1 MKRQTLF
8 LLCAAVL
15 ALVCSCS
22 QSSQNLQEKALAR
35 QVDAVYAKLSLEEK
49 AAQLYGI
56 YPGEL
61 LVDGQVSREKCR
73 EVIPYGVGHICQ
85 PTSSQDKD
93 VDEIRRM
100 VLDIQ
105 AYLVEETPAGIPA
118 IFHEEA
124 LSGLTAKGATIYPQA
139 IGAAC
144 SWNPDLIRAKTAR
157 TADDMRAVGQQYA
170 LSPMIDLIRT
180 PLWPRIEESCG
191 EDGFLTATL
200 ACAFVS
206 GLQQNGFHDGVAATT
221 KHFLGYGGANTLPWK
236 ELYEEVLLPHEA
248 VIRTQGSES
257 VMTSYDRFRSEYA
270 VCSDTLINVIL
281 RGYLGYQGAVISD
294 YGAVQTGR
302 DRSEEALKQY
312 AVDALTAG
320 NDLELAWSTSYRY
333 IPELVREG
341 RIPEEAVEKAVK
353 RARMLK
359 ARAGLLE
366 PAPKF
371 CAEGPFNPDSDQ
383 GRQIAYE
390 LASQSVVLLKNEGN
404 ILPLSGN
411 KKIALVGPNANSVWS
426 MLGDYTFPSMQ
437 IFFHRN
443 NPDLSAVRVP
453 TLLEALREGFA
464 GVVEYE
470 RGCDWSTMADSRVA
484 EGGDARVR
492 GMRLRR
498 IESEDPTD
506 RKAAIKLAAGS
517 DVIVAAMGENVFLCG
532 ENRVRNGIR
541 LPGDQEDFVRELI
554 ATGKPVVLV
563 VFGGHPQVLAP
574 IADGCAAILQA
585 WYPGE
590 EGGRAVT
597 DILTGRVNPSGHLC
611 VSYPATEDPGLRCY
625 NEEPAQEFIAWPFG
639 YGLSYTSFGYSDLQ
653 MQPEASTKDGVI
665 RVSCR
670 VTNNGDRAG
679 DEVVQLYVSP
689 ASGQP
694 LKPVQL
700 KGYKRISLDAGEST
714 TISFEMSLDQLAWW
728 SAAADGSS
736 VWTIS
741 PGDYRFRIGPN
752 SAELPLEGVCT
763 LSGRPV
769 SKTLRDSYFPRI
781 EVLPLQCK

>member
-1 MKRQTLF
+1 MRPEPFFSVCGAVILF
-8 LLCAAVL
+8 AGA
-15 ALVCSCS
+15 CSNPS
-22 QSSQNLQEKALAR
+22 DKQEKALQR
-35 QVDAVYAKLSLEEK
+35 QVDAVYARLSLEEK
-49 AAQLYGI
+49 AAQLFGI

-61 LVDGQVSREKCR
+61 LVDGEVSREKCR

-85 PTSSQDKD
+85 PTSSQAKD
-93 VDEIRRM
+93 ADGIRRM
-100 VLDIQ
+100 VRDIQ
-105 AYLVEETPAGIPA
+105 AYLVEKTPAGIPA

-124 LSGLTAKGATIYPQA
+124 LTGLTAKGATIYPQA

-144 SWNPDLIRAKTAR
+144 SWNPELIRAKTAR
-157 TADDMRAVGQQYA
+157 TAVDMRAVGQQYA

-200 ACAFVS
+200 ACAFVG
-206 GLQQNGFHDGVAATT
+206 GLQAKGFREGVAGTT

-281 RGYLGYQGAVISD
+281 RGYLGYTGAIVSD

-320 NDLELAWSTSYRY
+320 NDLELAWNTSYRY

-341 RIPEEAVEKAVK
+341 RISEAVLERAVK
-353 RARMLK
+353 RALMLK
-359 ARAGLLE
+359 ARAGLLDPD
-366 PAPKF
+366 PAF
-371 CAEGPFNPDSDQ
+371 CAEGPLELDSAE
-383 GRQIAYE
+383 GRRIAYD
-390 LASQSVVLLKNEGN
+390 LATQSVVLLKNEGV
-404 ILPLSGN
+404 LPLKGN
-411 KKIALVGPNANSVWS
+411 EKIALVGPNANSVWS

-437 IFFHRN
+437 IFFHRQE
-443 NPDLSAVRVP
+443 PDLTAVNVP
-453 TLLEALREGFA
+453 TLLEAMREGFS
-464 GVVEYE
+464 GTVGYE
-470 RGCDWSTMADSRVA
+470 RGCDWSTMADARVA

-492 GMRLRR
+492 GMQLRR
-498 IESEDPTD
+498 IESADPTD
-506 RKAAIKLAAGS
+506 RAAALRLAAGS
-517 DVIVAAMGENVFLCG
+517 DVIIAAMGENVFLCG

-541 LPGDQEDFVRELI
+541 LPGDQEGFVRDLI

-574 IADGCAAILQA
+574 VADGCAAILQA

-611 VSYPATEDPGLRCY
+611 VSYPATEDPALRCY
-625 NEEPAQEFIAWPFG
+625 NELPAPEQIAWPFG
-639 YGLSYTSFGYSDLQ
+639 YGLSYTSFAYSDLEI
-653 MQPEASTKDGVI
+653 QPSARTSDTAI

-670 VTNNGDRAG
+670 VTNTGGRTG

-694 LKPVQL
+694 LKPLQL
-700 KGYKRISLDAGEST
+700 KGFQRVSLEPGASAEVC
-714 TISFEMSLDQLAWW
+714 FELATDQLAWW
-728 SAAADGSS
+728 SEDADGRS
-736 VWTIS
+736 VWTVS
-741 PGDYRFRIGPN
+741 PGGYRFRIGA
-752 SAELPLEGVCT
+752 SSEDLPLEGLCT
-763 LSGRPV
+763 LTGSETH
-769 SKTLRDSYFPRI
+769 KALRDYYFPA
-781 EVLPLQCK
+781 VSVK

>member
-1 MKRQTLF
+1 MKHPFLP
-8 LLCAAVL
+8 LLCAAAL
-15 ALVCSCS
+15 ALACACNP
-22 QSSQNLQEKALAR
+22 SSQTPQDRALQR
-35 QVDAVYAKLSLEEK
+35 QVDAVYARLSLEEK

-61 LVDGQVSREKCR
+61 LVDGEVSREKCR

-100 VLDIQ
+100 VLEIQ

-157 TADDMRAVGQQYA
+157 TAADMRAVGQQYA

-191 EDGFLTATL
+191 EDGFLTASL
-200 ACAFVS
+200 ACAFVG
-206 GLQQNGFHDGVAATT
+206 GLQEKGFREGVAATT

-341 RIPEEAVEKAVK
+341 RISEEVLERAVK
-353 RARMLK
+353 RALLLK
-359 ARAGLLE
+359 ARAGLLD
-366 PAPKF
+366 PDPQF
-371 CAEGPFNPDSDQ
+371 CAEGPFNPDSEE
-383 GRQIAYE
+383 GREIAYQ
-390 LASQSVVLLKNEGN
+390 LASQSVVLLKNDGGV
-404 ILPLSGN
+404 LPLSGTE
-411 KKIALVGPNANSVWS
+411 KVALVGPNANSVWS

-437 IFFHRN
+437 IFFHRKQ
-443 NPDLSAVRVP
+443 PDLTAVRIP
-453 TLLEALREGFA
+453 TLLEALREGFS
-464 GVVEYE
+464 GEVRYE

-492 GMRLRR
+492 GMMLRR
-498 IESEDPTD
+498 IESPDPTD
-506 RKAAIKLAAGS
+506 RKAALKLAAS
-517 DVIVAAMGENVFLCG
+517 CDVIVAAVGENVFLCG
-532 ENRVRNGIR
+532 ENRLRNGIR
-541 LPGDQEDFVRELI
+541 LPGDQEDFVRDLI

-590 EGGRAVT
+590 EGGCAVT

-625 NEEPAQEFIAWPFG
+625 NEEPAPELIAWPFG
-639 YGLSYTSFGYSDLQ
+639 YGLSYTQFDYSDLQ
-653 MQPEASTKDGVI
+653 VQPAAKTSDRTVRI
-665 RVSCR
+665 SCR
-670 VTNNGDRAG
+670 VTNAGERAG

-700 KGYKRISLDAGEST
+700 KGFQRVSLEAGASAT
-714 TISFEMSLDQLAWW
+714 VSFELSPDQLAWW
-728 SAAADGSS
+728 SSEADGKS

-752 SAELPLEGVCT
+752 AATLPLEGVCT
-763 LSGRPV
+763 LSG
-769 SKTLRDSYFPRI
+769 KTVRKALRDVYFPAGSI
-781 EVLPLQCK
+781 SD

>member
-1 MKRQTLF
+1 MKKICF
-8 LLCAAVL
+8 LIFAAVL
-15 ALVCSCS
+15 LGACATD
-22 QSSQNLQEKALAR
+22 NREDKALLR
-35 QVDAVYAKLSLEEK
+35 QVDAVYARLSLEEK

-61 LVDGQVSREKCR
+61 LVDGEVSREKCR
-73 EVIPYGVGHICQ
+73 EILPYGVGHICQ

-105 AYLVEETPAGIPA
+105 AYLVEETPAGLPA

-157 TADDMRAVGQQYA
+157 TAADMRAVGQQLA
-170 LSPMIDLIRT
+170 LSPMVDLIRT

-200 ACAFVS
+200 ACAFVG
-206 GLQQNGFHDGVAATT
+206 GLQERGFREGVAATT

-257 VMTSYDRFRSEYA
+257 LMTSYDRFRSEYA
-270 VCSDTLINVIL
+270 VCSDTLLNVIL
-281 RGYLGYQGAVISD
+281 RGYLGYTGAVVSD

-341 RIPEEAVEKAVK
+341 RISEAVLERAVK
-353 RARMLK
+353 RALLLK
-359 ARAGLLE
+359 ARAGLLD
-366 PAPKF
+366 PNPQF
-371 CAEGPFNPDSDQ
+371 CAEGPLEADSAE
-383 GRQIAYE
+383 GRRIAYE
-390 LASQSVVLLKNEGN
+390 LAAQSVVLLQNNGV
-404 ILPLSGN
+404 LPLQGSE
-411 KKIALVGPNANSVWS
+411 KVALVGPNANSVWS
-426 MLGDYTFPSMQ
+426 MLGDYTYPSMQ
-437 IFFHRN
+437 IFFHRHQ
-443 NPDLSAVRVP
+443 PDLSAVRVP
-453 TLLEALREGFA
+453 TLLEALREGFS
-464 GVVEYE
+464 GEIGYE

-492 GMRLRR
+492 GMMLRR
-498 IESEDPTD
+498 IESPDPTD
-506 RKAAIKLAAGS
+506 RDAALALAAGS
-517 DVIVAAMGENVFLCG
+517 DVILAAMGENVFLCG
-532 ENRVRNGIR
+532 ENRIRNGIR
-541 LPGDQEDFVRELI
+541 LPGDQEDFVRDLI
-554 ATGKPVVLV
+554 ATGKPVVLI

-574 IADGCAAILQA
+574 VADGCAAILQA
-585 WYPGE
+585 WFPGE

-597 DILTGRVNPSGHLC
+597 DLLTGRVNPSGRLC

-625 NEEPAQEFIAWPFG
+625 NEEPAPEFVAWPFG
-639 YGLSYTSFGYSDLQ
+639 YGLSYTSFDYSDLQ
-653 MQPEASTKDGVI
+653 VQPEAGTRSRAI
-665 RVSCR
+665 RVSCC
-670 VTNNGDRAG
+670 VTNTGERAG

-694 LKPVQL
+694 LKPLQL
-700 KGYKRISLDAGEST
+700 KGFQRVSLESGASVT
-714 TISFEMSLDQLAWW
+714 VSFELSPEQLAWW
-728 SAAADGSS
+728 SEGADGQS
-736 VWTIS
+736 VWTVS
-741 PGDYRFRIGPN
+741 PGDYRFRVGPD
-752 SAELPLEGVCT
+752 AAHLQLEGTCT
-763 LSGRPV
+763 LGGRERPMA
-769 SKTLRDSYFPRI
+769 LRQHYFPRI
-781 EVLPLQCK
+781 ACK

>member
-1 MKRQTLF
+1 MKPTLAPVF
-8 LLCAAVL
+8 CAATALLL
-15 ALVCSCS
+15 AACYTP
-22 QSSQNLQEKALAR
+22 NNEKALQN
-35 QVDAVYAKLSLEEK
+35 QVDALYGRLSLEEK

-61 LVDGQVSREKCR
+61 MVDGEVSREKCR

-85 PTSSQDKD
+85 PTSSQNKD
-93 VDEIRRM
+93 ADEIRRL
-100 VLDIQ
+100 VRDIQ

-124 LSGLTAKGATIYPQA
+124 LTGLTAKGATIYPQA

-144 SWNPDLIRAKTAR
+144 SWNPELIKAKTSR
-157 TADDMRAVGQQYA
+157 TAADMRSVGQQYA

-200 ACAFVS
+200 ACAFVG
-206 GLQQNGFHDGVAATT
+206 GLQERGFREGVAATT

-281 RGYLGYQGAVISD
+281 RGYLGYTGAIISD

-312 AVDALTAG
+312 AVNALTAG

-341 RIPEEAVEKAVK
+341 RIPEEVLEKAVK
-353 RARMLK
+353 RALMLK
-359 ARAGLLE
+359 ARAGLLDSN
-366 PAPKF
+366 PSF
-371 CAEGPFNPDSDQ
+371 CADGPLELDSPE
-383 GRQIAYE
+383 GRQIAYK
-390 LASQSVVLLKNEGN
+390 LATQSMVLLKNDGT
-404 ILPLSGN
+404 LPLQGSE
-411 KKIALVGPNANSVWS
+411 KIALVGPNANSVWS

-437 IFFHRN
+437 IFFHRQE
-443 NPDLSAVRVP
+443 PDLSAVRVS
-453 TLLEALREGFA
+453 TLLEALQEGFS
-464 GVVEYE
+464 GEVNYE

-484 EGGDARVR
+484 EGGDARLR
-492 GMRLRR
+492 GMLLRR
-498 IESEDPTD
+498 IESPDPTNP
-506 RKAAIKLAAGS
+506 AAALQLAFQS

-532 ENRVRNGIR
+532 ENRIRNGIR
-541 LPGDQEDFVRELI
+541 LPGDQEEFVRSLI

-563 VFGGHPQVLAP
+563 VFGGHPQVLSP

-597 DILTGRVNPSGHLC
+597 DILTGRVNPSGRLC
-611 VSYPATEDPGLRCY
+611 VSYPATEDTDLRCY
-625 NEEPAQEFIAWPFG
+625 NELPSAELIAWPFG
-639 YGLSYTSFGYSDLQ
+639 YGLSYTAFSYSDLEV
-653 MQPEASTKDGVI
+653 QPSAQTADKTI

-670 VTNNGDRAG
+670 VTNTGSLAG

-694 LKPVQL
+694 LKPLQL
-700 KGYKRISLDAGEST
+700 KGFQRISLESGA
-714 TISFEMSLDQLAWW
+714 SAVVHFEVAPDQLAWW
-728 SAAADGSS
+728 SEGADGKS

-741 PGDYRFRIGPN
+741 PGDYRFRIGPH
-752 SAELPLEGVCT
+752 SADTKLEGLCHVDGKP
-763 LSGRPV
+763 LVKPI
-769 SKTLRDSYFPRI
+769 RDTYFPTVTV
-781 EVLPLQCK
+781 E